1 MTWISFTD
9 IYAVL
14 PDLIRRRGGQSAV
27 QVNSLMHDC
36 HVTMQVLN
44 RLTQRHLL
52 WEPQHLSRSALA
64 SIMQT
69 DLQIMREG
77 RYDGRVEYLQVLGHL
92 SEWPLLVTIPF
103 LYFSL
108 IWYQE

>member
-1 MTWISFTD
+1 M
-9 IYAVL
+9 L
-14 PDLIRRRGGQSAV
+14 DLIHRRGGQSAV

-52 WEPQHLSRSALA
+52 REPQHLQHLSQSALA
-64 SIMQT
+64 GIMQT

-77 RYDGRVEYLQVLGHL
+77 RYDGRVQNTCWFWDTFLNCHCHC
-92 SEWPLLVTIPF
+92 PF
-103 LYFSL
+103 LFC
-108 IWYQE
+108 IFP